1 MTSIEDSELRLR
13 VIAELDWEANIGA
26 SQIEVAHKDDILT
39 LTGTVH
45 SYPER
50 TNAGQ
55 AVRHVAGAAE
65 VAGDL
70 AIKLLGTDARS
81 DVDIAQSA
89 LHYLRFHASVP
100 YDRAQIPV
108 ENRWIMLEDE
118 VEWQFQKSAAENALR
133 YLLGVKGITNRIAIQ
148 PKLNSADVKSK
159 IESAF
164 ALRAQL
170 DANKIKVET
179 VDRNVTLRG
188 SARSLEEKNQAELA
202 AWSAPGVSKVE
213 NDVVV
218 TAW

>member
-1 MTSIEDSELRLR
+1 MTSIDDSELRPS
-13 VIAELDWEANIGA
+13 VIAELDWEANIDA
-26 SQIEVAHKDDILT
+26 SQIEIAGKDDILT

-50 TNAGQ
+50 TNAEQ
-55 AVRHVAGAAE
+55 AVRRVAGAEE
-65 VAGDL
+65 VAGAL
-70 AIKLLGTDARS
+70 AIKLFGTAARS
-81 DVDIAQSA
+81 DVNIAQS
-89 LHYLRFHASVP
+89 
-100 YDRAQIPV
+100 
-108 ENRWIMLEDE
+108 
-118 VEWQFQKSAAENALR
+118 
-133 YLLGVKGITNRIAIQ
+133 IQ
-148 PKLNSADVKSK
+148 PKLNAADVKSK
-159 IESAF
+159 IASAF